1 MDKKSP
7 DAFRTISEVAD
18 WLGVPTHV
26 LRFWESR
33 FTQVKPVK
41 RAGGRRYYRPADMEL
56 LGGIRKLLHEDGM
69 TIRGVQK
76 LLREQGVKHVAT
88 MSPPLESNEMRDS
101 DGSNVVPLASA
112 RNTTDENPQ
121 ESVVQA
127 TEDNS
132 PDVAEAHDDHQD
144 TVDETPASAPEPA
157 PEDIADHD
165 SPPTL
170 TDATDEAPED
180 LVVPHADQSEP
191 VLAEDAPTERDL
203 FSAEVAQASEAV
215 AAPQSDPDL
224 SAPEHSHEP
233 TELEADIAE
242 THTPDEGETPPSEIA
257 DPAADILGE
266 APEAFEPE
274 TAAPADPA
282 PVTESDPAP
291 EAPAPIDISHIP
303 ADSADDVHAVAPSVL
318 VSVQLRA
325 FRAAGGNLPDDTLS
339 SLTARL
345 SDLATRM
352 APAPSDN
359 GQAE

>member
-56 LGGIRKLLHEDGM
+56 LGGIRKLLHEDGL

-88 MSPPLESNEMRDS
+88 LSPPLDSNEMRTS
-101 DGSNVVPLASA
+101 DGSNVVPLTPPPNAAEEPLQPKPGADEGASSEGVETQADDQNSVDEAPVASA
-112 RNTTDENPQ
+112 D
-121 ESVVQA
+121 
-127 TEDNS
+127 
-132 PDVAEAHDDHQD
+132 DVPEVAVDD
-144 TVDETPASAPEPA
+144 T
-157 PEDIADHD
+157 
-165 SPPTL
+165 PPTL
-170 TDATDEAPED
+170 TDAVDD
-180 LVVPHADQSEP
+180 G
-191 VLAEDAPTERDL
+191 PTEPDL
-203 FSAEVAQASEAV
+203 FSAEFVQTSDAGNEIVTELEPAV
-215 AAPQSDPDL
+215 L
-224 SAPEHSHEP
+224 EHNDEP

-242 THTPDEGETPPSEIA
+242 SHPDDEIA
-257 DPAADILGE
+257 APVEEDLVFDMASTQDTPEPEFAHHAE
-266 APEAFEPE
+266 TTPEAEVDSVPDTL
-274 TAAPADPA
+274 TA
-282 PVTESDPAP
+282 
-291 EAPAPIDISHIP
+291 IDISHI
-303 ADSADDVHAVAPSVL
+303 AVDVSDDAFASAPNAMISAR
-318 VSVQLRA
+318 LRA
-325 FRAAGGNLPDDTLS
+325 FRAAEKSLPDDALR

-345 SDLATRM
+345 SDLAARM

>member
-76 LLREQGVKHVAT
+76 LLREQGVKHVAA
-88 MSPPLESNEMRDS
+88 MSPPLESSEMRDS
-101 DGSNVVPLASA
+101 DGSNVVPLATSRTSTEA
-112 RNTTDENPQ
+112 SEEHAPEVTDT
-121 ESVVQA
+121 V
-127 TEDNS
+127 S
-132 PDVAEAHDDHQD
+132 PDTVKAQTDHQD
-144 TVDETPASAPEPA
+144 ILDDTPVSEPEPE
-157 PEDIADHD
+157 PEAAEHD

-170 TDATDEAPED
+170 TDAADDSDDNLVEALTDKPSTEVID
-180 LVVPHADQSEP
+180 DEP
-191 VLAEDAPTERDL
+191 AERDL
-203 FSAEVAQASEAV
+203 FAAETT
-215 AAPQSDPDL
+215 
-224 SAPEHSHEP
+224 PEPETLEHDHEP
-233 TELEADIAE
+233 TELEADVAE
-242 THTPDEGETPPSEIA
+242 AGSVEEIDEINA
-257 DPAADILGE
+257 PASGDVESQESATQE
-266 APEAFEPE
+266 APDTSEPE
-274 TAAPADPA
+274 VAAPAEPVEPVPAIEPDPSPIA
-282 PVTESDPAP
+282 PPPSPL
-291 EAPAPIDISHIP
+291 PIDISHIS
-303 ADSADDVHAVAPSVL
+303 DDVADDAFATSQSV
-318 VSVQLRA
+318 SISAKLRA
-325 FRAAGGNLPDDTLS
+325 FRSSGGVLPDDKLS

-345 SDLATRM
+345 SDLAIRM